1 MSRLGWSSLR
11 PVQELSIPAV
21 LDGSNAIILA
31 PTAGGKTESSMFP
44 VLSQLMER
52 STPGVGA
59 LYIAPIKALLN
70 NQAERLGTY
79 TEMVGLRRFVW
90 HGDITANERKQFL
103 DEPAD
108 LLMTTPESLEV
119 MLVSQR
125 IDPRELLGNV
135 GVVVIDEIHAMAGTD
150 RGAHLMSV
158 LERIAA
164 LGQRDVQRIG
174 LSATVGNPPE
184 LLRWLQ
190 GSSKRAGVVIDPPKV
205 PSKRELLVVHR
216 EDLGALASDAAA
228 MARGKKA
235 LFFCQSRKTSEAV
248 ADAMRACGTE
258 VFVHHGSVSKDE
270 RLLAEARFHHGKDA
284 CIVCTSTLELGID
297 VGDLDRVLQAEA
309 PDTVGSFL
317 QRLGRTGRRA
327 GAAANT
333 TFFCEDADSVV
344 QAVAL
349 VELAKR
355 GWVESIRVNRRSWP
369 VLVHQLLAMSL
380 TRDGVTQE
388 SAWAHFAR
396 VPDFGDIHRAE
407 YDRLITW
414 LLRDGSLRLAGGRLV
429 LGHKA
434 EKAFG
439 RKNFMELFAVFSSP
453 QTYTVEHGKQPIG
466 TLGQGFVDRLV
477 EGVSTFLL
485 AGRAWH
491 VDAIHHSDRVIRS
504 SPAARGA
511 QPTWGGITPTFL
523 GFEVCQQICNVLAG
537 DDVPA
542 FLHPTAVEVL
552 RERREAL
559 GAVAESADGVEET
572 DDGLYWWTFA
582 GGRINSTLKH
592 ALAAVGGDWKIIQ
605 GNFGLGVKGA
615 TRAELREAR
624 DRLQDVEFWED
635 ERLWSEVAKGL
646 PGYRLSKFQ
655 QLMPPW
661 VEQEMLAAFLLDI
674 EGTWRWVSGGG
685 VLTPGAIRPVP
696 EEVDAAPEEVRPDP
710 VLPEGVTWVATAEAL
725 EAAARE
731 WARAPAIGFDV
742 ETTLASQT
750 LCLVQV
756 SDGKRTW
763 VVDPFAVG
771 ELRPLG
777 EVLEAATP
785 LKIIHH
791 ASFERSVM
799 KKHGIGI
806 DGVYDTLTES
816 RRRSPGVEGGHSLKA
831 VCQRELGLVMD
842 KTEQTGDWARRPL
855 SDAQVAY
862 AALDASV
869 LVELWERWARSTSN
883 AAGQGDL
890 WPDGPRH
897 GDQREGQHGP
907 ELVIDEHDDGHWVWL
922 SCPEPPPYE
931 VTGKYLFFSA
941 DREQL
946 LELARYEIR
955 YHGFHVAKVRT
966 ALKGQT
972 DYVLCL
978 YYADPSRK
986 QALADRYGAQPGIR
1000 YRYWKSDEAT
1010 LRGDYSAQHLAKLKR
1025 SR

>member
-1 MSRLGWSSLR
+1 MPGDAVSTAFSRLQPRLQAAIVSRLGWQSLR

-44 VLSQLMER
+44 VISQLMER
-52 STPGVGA
+52 STQGVGA
-59 LYIAPIKALLN
+59 LYLAPIKALLN
-70 NQAERLGTY
+70 NQSERLGTY

-90 HGDITANERKQFL
+90 HGDITTSERKQFL

-119 MLVSQR
+119 MLVSQK
-125 IDPRELLGNV
+125 IDPKELLGNV

-164 LGQRDVQRIG
+164 LGGRDVQRIG

-190 GSSKRAGVVIDPPKV
+190 GSSKRAGVVIDPPKA

-216 EDLGALASDAAA
+216 EDLGALAADAAA
-228 MARGKKA
+228 MAARGKKA

-270 RLLAEARFHHGKDA
+270 RLQAEARFHHGKDA

-317 QRLGRTGRRA
+317 QRMGRTGRRP
-327 GAAANT
+327 GASANT
-333 TFFCEDADSVV
+333 TFFCEDPDAVV

-349 VELAKR
+349 IELAKR

-380 TRDGVTQE
+380 TREGVTQD
-388 SAWAHFAR
+388 SAWTHFAK
-396 VPDFGDIHRAE
+396 VPDFADIHRAE
-407 YDRLITW
+407 YDRLISW
-414 LLRDGSLRLAGGRLV
+414 LLKDGSLRRAGGRLV

-485 AGRAWH
+485 AGRAWQ
-491 VDAIHHSDRVIRS
+491 VDAIRHGDRVLRA

-523 GFEVCQQICNVLAG
+523 GFELCQQIREVLAG
-537 DDVPA
+537 DEVPT

-552 RERREAL
+552 RQRREAL
-559 GAVAESADGVEET
+559 GAMAESADGVEET

-592 ALAAVGGDWKIIQ
+592 ALAGIGGDWKITT
-605 GNFGLGVKGA
+605 GNFGLGLKGA
-615 TRAELREAR
+615 TRGELREAR
-624 DRLQDVEFWED
+624 DRFREVEFWED
-635 ERLWSEVAKGL
+635 DRLWGEVAKGL

-655 QLMPPW
+655 PLMPAW
-661 VEQEMLAAFLLDI
+661 IEQEMLAAFLLDI
-674 EGTWRWVSGGG
+674 EGTWRWLSGGG
-685 VLTPGAIRPVP
+685 ELTRGAVRPVQMASP
-696 EEVDAAPEEVRPDP
+696 EPPVVARGEPMLPD
-710 VLPEGVTWVATAEAL
+710 GVTWVTTPEAL
-725 EAAARE
+725 EAAAQE
-731 WARAPAIGFDV
+731 WAHSPAIGFDV
-742 ETTLASQT
+742 ETTLASRT
-750 LCLVQV
+750 LCLIQI
-756 SDGKRTW
+756 SNGMKTW
-763 VVDPFAVG
+763 LVDPFEVG
-771 ELRPLG
+771 ELRSLG
-777 EVLEAATP
+777 EVLEAPTP
-785 LKIIHH
+785 LKIIHN

-799 KKHGIGI
+799 QKHGIGL
-806 DGVYDTLTES
+806 DGVYDTLVES
-816 RRRSPGVEGGHSLKA
+816 RRRDPKVEGGHSLKA

-842 KTEQTGDWARRPL
+842 KSEQASDWARRPL
-855 SDAQVAY
+855 SDAQIAY

-869 LVELWERWARSTSN
+869 LVGLWDRWRS
-883 AAGQGDL
+883 
-890 WPDGPRH
+890 
-897 GDQREGQHGP
+897 
-907 ELVIDEHDDGHWVWL
+907 
-922 SCPEPPPYE
+922 
-931 VTGKYLFFSA
+931 
-941 DREQL
+941 
-946 LELARYEIR
+946 
-955 YHGFHVAKVRT
+955 
-966 ALKGQT
+966 
-972 DYVLCL
+972 
-978 YYADPSRK
+978 
-986 QALADRYGAQPGIR
+986 
-1000 YRYWKSDEAT
+1000 
-1010 LRGDYSAQHLAKLKR
+1010 
-1025 SR
+1025 

>member
-1 MSRLGWSSLR
+1 VTTAFSRLQPRLQAAIVSRLGWSALR
-11 PVQELSIPAV
+11 PVQELSIPPV

-31 PTAGGKTESSMFP
+31 PTAGGKTEASTFP
-44 VLSQLMER
+44 VLSQLMAR

-90 HGDITANERKQFL
+90 HGDVTTSERAQFL
-103 DEPAD
+103 AEPAD

-119 MLVSQR
+119 MLVSQT
-125 IDPRELLGNV
+125 IDPQELLGNV

-190 GSSKRAGVVIDPPKV
+190 GSSKRAGVVVDPPKV

-216 EDLGALASDAAA
+216 EDLGALAADAAA
-228 MARGKKA
+228 MARGQKA

-258 VFVHHGSVSKDE
+258 VFVHHGSVSKNE
-270 RLLAEARFHHGKDA
+270 RLLAEERFHHGKDA

-317 QRLGRTGRRA
+317 QRMGRTGRRA

-333 TFFCEDADSVV
+333 TFFCEDPDAVV

-349 VELAKR
+349 IDLAKR

-380 TRDGVTQE
+380 TQEGVTKD
-388 SAWAHFAR
+388 SAWAHIAK
-396 VPDFGDIHRAE
+396 VPDFADIHRAE
-407 YDRLITW
+407 YDRLIAW
-414 LLRDGSLRLAGGRLV
+414 LLKDGSLRLASGRLV

-485 AGRAWH
+485 AGRAWQ
-491 VDAIHHSDRVIRS
+491 VDVIQHGDRVVRA

-523 GFEVCQQICNVLAG
+523 GFELCQQIREVLAG

-542 FLHPTAVEVL
+542 FLHPTAADVL
-552 RERREAL
+552 RQRREAL

-582 GGRINSTLKH
+582 GGRVNSTLKY
-592 ALAAVGGDWKIIQ
+592 AVAAVGGDWKITT
-605 GNFGLGVKGA
+605 GNFGLGLKGA
-615 TRAELREAR
+615 TKGELREAR
-624 DRLQDVEFWED
+624 ERLREVEFWED
-635 ERLWSEVAKGL
+635 DKLWGEVAKGL

-655 QLMPPW
+655 PLMPPW

-674 EGTWRWVSGGG
+674 EGTWRWLSGGG
-685 VLTPGAIRPVP
+685 ELTRGALRPMPVEVGAALEVAPP
-696 EEVDAAPEEVRPDP
+696 EP
-710 VLPEGVTWVATAEAL
+710 VLPPGVAWVGTAEAL
-725 EAAARE
+725 QDAAKE

-742 ETTLASQT
+742 ETTLASRT
-750 LCLVQV
+750 LCLIQV
-756 SDGKRTW
+756 SDGARTW
-763 VVDPFAVG
+763 LVDPFAVG
-771 ELRPLG
+771 ELQPLAH
-777 EVLEAATP
+777 VLEAQQP
-785 LKIIHH
+785 VKIIHN

-799 KKHGIGI
+799 KKHGIGL
-806 DGVYDTLTES
+806 DGVYDTLAES
-816 RRRSPGVEGGHSLKA
+816 RRRSPGIEGGHSLKA
-831 VCQRELGLVMD
+831 VCLRELGLELD
-842 KTEQTGDWARRPL
+842 KAEQTSDWARRPL
-855 SDAQVAY
+855 DDAQVKY

-869 LVELWERWARSTSN
+869 LVDLWERWR
-883 AAGQGDL
+883 
-890 WPDGPRH
+890 
-897 GDQREGQHGP
+897 
-907 ELVIDEHDDGHWVWL
+907 
-922 SCPEPPPYE
+922 
-931 VTGKYLFFSA
+931 
-941 DREQL
+941 
-946 LELARYEIR
+946 
-955 YHGFHVAKVRT
+955 
-966 ALKGQT
+966 
-972 DYVLCL
+972 
-978 YYADPSRK
+978 
-986 QALADRYGAQPGIR
+986 
-1000 YRYWKSDEAT
+1000 
-1010 LRGDYSAQHLAKLKR
+1010 
-1025 SR
+1025 